1 MKKVLFI
8 AILNLLMAASGF
20 AQNYIID
27 VLYGPD
33 SIVCSP
39 VIPEGK
45 KFKNKEEASAAKQ
58 KVYLHTGDVV
68 KVTGLPTDS
77 LRLRD
82 FMKNNGVE
90 IAINGKKYTT
100 AARNIIIADTAGVA
114 VDAVNGMLQN
124 KPCLFELDIHGKHR
138 YLFNYGIIIA
148 MLVVGLFGAFL
159 TIKTG
164 RIGFV
169 FLIVPLLYF
178 TWLTL
183 HCGWDSYWFINP
195 KVDDSKYKVY
205 LIFVLA
211 AAFAAFAVKA
221 VWNLYDDDRNTEHR
235 LGLIAAPFLLPIL
248 YITLWGGLMTQWFL
262 LLVVFLGYGYIVE
275 TIDGGYTTSS
285 VELQK
290 DREKRKRR
298 SEEKEKELKQSAE
311 YNRKLYKEQEE
322 FIKKH
327 GPTLQ

>member
-1 MKKVLFI
+1 MKKALFI
-8 AILNLLMAASGF
+8 AILNLLMVASGF
-20 AQNYIID
+20 AQNYIVD

-45 KFKNKEEASAAKQ
+45 KFKNNEEASAAKQ

-68 KVTGLPTDS
+68 KVTGLPADS

-90 IAINGKKYTT
+90 ITIDGKKYTT
-100 AARNIIIADTAGVA
+100 SARNIILADTTGVA

-138 YLFNYGIIIA
+138 YLFNYGIIVA
-148 MLVVGLFGAFL
+148 MLAIGLFGAFL
-159 TIKTG
+159 TIKAG
-164 RIGFV
+164 RWGFI

-178 TWLTL
+178 TWFTL

-195 KVDDSKYKVY
+195 KVDDSKYKIY
-205 LIFVLA
+205 LIFILA

-221 VWNLYDDDRNTEHR
+221 VWNLYDDDKNTEHR

-248 YITLWGGLMTQWFL
+248 YITVWGGLMTQWVL
-262 LLVVFLGYGYIVE
+262 LLVAFFGYGFILSVLDGSILDPGPVKTRSWEE
-275 TIDGGYTTSS
+275 T
-285 VELQK
+285 QK
-290 DREKRKRR
+290 
-298 SEEKEKELKQSAE
+298 EKEKREHDE
-311 YNRKLYKEQEE
+311 YKKKVWEDQRKSIERWNKE
-322 FIKKH
+322 H
-327 GPTLQ
+327 GGF

>member
-1 MKKVLFI
+1 MKKALFI
-8 AILNLLMAASGF
+8 AILNLLMVASGF
-20 AQNYIID
+20 AQNYIVD

-45 KFKNKEEASAAKQ
+45 KFKNKEEASVAKQ

-68 KVTGLPTDS
+68 KVTGLPADS

-90 IAINGKKYTT
+90 ITIDGKKYTT
-100 AARNIIIADTAGVA
+100 SARNIILADTTGVA

-164 RIGFV
+164 RIGFI
-169 FLIVPLLYF
+169 FLIIPLLYF
-178 TWLTL
+178 TWFTL

-195 KVDDSKYKVY
+195 KVDDSKYKIY
-205 LIFVLA
+205 LIFILA

-221 VWNLYDDDRNTEHR
+221 VWNLYDDDKNTEHR

-248 YITLWGGLMTQWFL
+248 YITVWGGLMTQWVL
-262 LLVVFLGYGYIVE
+262 LLVAFFGYGFILSVLDGSILDPGPVKTRSWEE
-275 TIDGGYTTSS
+275 T
-285 VELQK
+285 QK
-290 DREKRKRR
+290 
-298 SEEKEKELKQSAE
+298 EKEKREHDE
-311 YNRKLYKEQEE
+311 YKKKVWEDQRKSIERWNKE
-322 FIKKH
+322 H
-327 GPTLQ
+327 GGF